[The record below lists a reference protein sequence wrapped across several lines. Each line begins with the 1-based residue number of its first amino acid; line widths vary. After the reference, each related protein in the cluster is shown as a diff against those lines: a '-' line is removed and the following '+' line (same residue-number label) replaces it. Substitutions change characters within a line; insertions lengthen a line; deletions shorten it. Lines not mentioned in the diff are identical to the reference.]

1 MNEKIKQK
9 IDPILLTILLCMS
22 ALSLLA
28 IYSALPLINSSIS
41 STMILIKQVIWY
53 ILGYSSLFILF
64 KLGSERLESVVF
76 VLYYILMIL
85 LAILIIQQKFQF
97 PFLSKI
103 IYSINGS
110 YCWYS
115 IPKLGTFQ
123 PSEFMKI
130 VLIIMVPSIIEKHH
144 KNNPINSMQTDIM
157 LIIEILKYVI
167 PPCILIYIQPD
178 SGITLIILFSLVAM
192 LFVSGIKKEWVIIGF
207 CTVGVVIIS
216 VAILYVINPTF
227 VIKYIIG
234 GSYKINRIYG
244 WLYPEKYIS
253 SYGHQLYTAL
263 LAIGSA
269 GTEGFGLQNVPIY
282 IAESQTDFIFAIIS
296 STFGLKGALTALG
309 LSLALD
315 LRLLYIGMRTKEGKN
330 KYIIGGLVGILAFQQ
345 IENMGM
351 IVGLLPITGITLPF
365 ISAGG
370 SSLLSYMIIFALVF
384 QMYNDFEK
392 KENNIN

>member
-41 STMILIKQVIWY
+41 GNMILIKQIIWY
-53 ILGYSSLFILF
+53 VLGYSSLFILF
-64 KLGSERLESVVF
+64 KLGSERLESAVYI
-76 VLYYILMIL
+76 LYFILMIL
-85 LAILIIQQKFQF
+85 LVILIIQQRFQF
-97 PFLSKI
+97 PFLSEI
-103 IYSINGS
+103 IHSINGS
-110 YCWYS
+110 YCWYT

-130 VLIIMVPSIIEKHH
+130 VLIIMIPSIIEKHH
-144 KNNPINSMQTDIM
+144 KNHPINSMKTDIK
-157 LIIEILKYVI
+157 LILEIFKYVI
-167 PPCILIYIQPD
+167 PPCLLIYIQPD
-178 SGITLIILFSLVAM
+178 SGVTLIILFSLVAM
-192 LFVSGIKKEWVIIGF
+192 LFVSGIKKEWVIIGL
-207 CTVGVVIIS
+207 CTVGGVIIL
-216 VAILYVINPTF
+216 VGIMYIINPTF

-234 GSYKINRIYG
+234 GTYKINRIYG

-253 SYGHQLYTAL
+253 SHGHQLYTAL

-269 GTEGFGLQNVPIY
+269 GVDGFGLQNVPIY

-296 STFGLKGALTALG
+296 STFGLKGALVALG

-315 LRLLYIGMRTKEGKN
+315 LRLLYIGMRTREGKN
-330 KYIIGGLVGILAFQQ
+330 KYIIGGLVGVLAFQQ

-365 ISAGG
+365 LSAGG

-392 KENNIN
+392 KENNIY